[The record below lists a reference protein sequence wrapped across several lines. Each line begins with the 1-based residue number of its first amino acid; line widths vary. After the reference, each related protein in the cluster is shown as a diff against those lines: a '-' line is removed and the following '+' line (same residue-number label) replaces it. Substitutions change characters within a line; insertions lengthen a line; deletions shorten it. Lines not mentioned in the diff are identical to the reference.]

1 MKARIEVNGVLE
13 VQRRGKWAP
22 EYCPFEH
29 NWKTRCGDWCPLFQ
43 EEWMD
48 NMKYAETNTDGCYPK
63 VTLLCGS
70 GRSAFRVVGDARPE
84 VVEAT

>member
-13 VQRRGKWAP
+13 VQRRGRWAP

-29 NWKTRCGDWCPLFQ
+29 NWETRCGDWCPLFH
-43 EEWMD
+43 E
-48 NMKYAETNTDGCYPK
+48 TDGSLLILNCGQGRA
-63 VTLLCGS
+63 TLEL
-70 GRSAFRVVGDARPE
+70 VGDARPE